1 MVNGRVAPG
10 PLAPSWIRGF
20 LALVAG
26 GLQALSILL
35 PWTGE
40 PAWWLQWISLAML
53 VALLARSSRL
63 LEAATLGFAFALAWL
78 AGSWWWLFTSLH
90 VYGNLPAPLAV
101 AAVLALAGALSLYY
115 AIASALAWRIGGLSN
130 SDGPIPSNSSAWR
143 FPLAFAS
150 AWLLAELA
158 RGQWLTGF
166 PWGAG
171 GYAHVDGPLAV
182 LAPWVGVY
190 GVGFFAALA
199 AAALARILVPLH
211 SRRGQAP
218 AGLAQRAPGYG
229 HSYWVAMGALA
240 TLVGALWF
248 VPAGDQPLAEPSA
261 QGPSRLRVA
270 LLQGNI
276 AQDEK
281 FLPGS
286 GVPLALDWY
295 GKQMVGSAA
304 QLVVAPETAIPLLP
318 RDLPAGYLDEIAQKF
333 RSGHRALM
341 LGIPLGGDREGY
353 TNSVIGVRPSAD
365 AYRYDKHHLVPF
377 GEFIPPLFRWFT
389 ELMQIPLGDFNR
401 GALAQPSF
409 QWQGQRLAPNIC
421 YEDLF
426 GEQLAA
432 RFTLTEDAPTIL
444 VNVSNI
450 AWFGDSVA
458 IDQHLQIS
466 RMRAL
471 ELRRPM
477 LRATNTGATAVIDH
491 QGRVTARLPRLT
503 RGVLEADVEGRA
515 GITAFARWAGAWGLA
530 PLWLLGLAMLAF
542 AGLSRRDR
550 GRGPG

>member
-1 MVNGRVAPG
+1 
-10 PLAPSWIRGF
+10 
-20 LALVAG
+20 
-26 GLQALSILL
+26 
-35 PWTGE
+35 
-40 PAWWLQWISLAML
+40 ML

-78 AGSWWWLFTSLH
+78 AGSWWWLYTSLH

-115 AIASALAWRIGGLSN
+115 AIASALAWRIGGLAN

-166 PWGAG
+166 PWGAS

-199 AAALARILVPLH
+199 AAALAQILYLFYSVH
-211 SRRGQAP
+211 RQAP
-218 AGLAQRAPGYG
+218 TGLAQRAPGYG
-229 HSYWVAMGALA
+229 HSYWGAMGALA

-318 RDLPAGYLDEIAQKF
+318 RDLPAGYLDEIAEKF
-333 RSGHRALM
+333 RTGHRALM
-341 LGIPLGGDREGY
+341 LGIPLGADREGY
-353 TNSVIGVRPSAD
+353 TNSVIGVRPRAD

-389 ELMQIPLGDFNR
+389 ELMQIPLGDFKR

-432 RFTLTEDAPTIL
+432 RFALAEDAPTIL

-515 GITAFARWAGAWGLA
+515 GITGFARWAGAWGLA